1 MMLAVR
7 LASALLLGLSL
18 AAAPALAQD
27 VDATKSAPALPP
39 DAGVLAPGAKRHG
52 RDVKT
57 LTLLYFHASWCQS
70 CKRFDA
76 GGALDAVK
84 QAEPDLAVRTV
95 DVDTEVPTLEK
106 YGVEVT
112 PTLVLVDADGYQLAR
127 PRIDLDDGKGT
138 AERILKAVRKST
150 GRK

>member
-1 MMLAVR
+1 MFAVR
-7 LASALLLGLSL
+7 LAPLLLL
-18 AAAPALAQD
+18 AIALGASPVSAQDLDAAKDAPAFA
-27 VDATKSAPALPP
+27 P
-39 DAGVLAPGAKRHG
+39 DAGVLAPAAKRRG

-84 QAEPDLAVRTV
+84 QAEPDLAVKTV

-127 PRIDLDDGKGT
+127 PRIELDDGKGT
-138 AERILKAVRKST
+138 AERIVKAVRKST

>member
-1 MMLAVR
+1 MFAVR
-7 LASALLLGLSL
+7 LAPLLLLVGLSL
-18 AAAPALAQD
+18 AAAPAAAQD
-27 VDATKSAPALPP
+27 LDAVKTSPGLTQ
-39 DAGVLAPGAKRHG
+39 DAGVLAPASKRRG

-76 GGALDAVK
+76 GGALDVVK
-84 QAEPDLAVRTV
+84 QAEPDLAVKHV
-95 DVDTEVPTLEK
+95 DVDTEVGTLEK

-112 PTLVLVDADGYQLAR
+112 PTLVLVDADGFQLAR
-127 PRIDLDDGKGT
+127 PRIDLADGKGT
-138 AERILKAVRKST
+138 AERILKSVRKST

>member
-1 MMLAVR
+1 MFAVR
-7 LASALLLGLSL
+7 LTSALLLGLTL
-18 AAAPALAQD
+18 TAAPAVAQD
-27 VDATKSAPALPP
+27 LAPPAKDANALAE
-39 DAGVLAPGAKRHG
+39 DAGVLAPASKRRG

-57 LTLLYFHASWCQS
+57 LTLLYFHASWCKS

-84 QAEPDLAVRTV
+84 QAEPDLAVKYV

-112 PTLVLVDADGYQLAR
+112 PTLVLVDADGFQLAR

-138 AERILKAVRKST
+138 AERILKSVRKST

>member
-1 MMLAVR
+1 MSSVRPFLA
-7 LASALLLGLSL
+7 ASLLALLPASHAVAQDLP
-18 AAAPALAQD
+18 APAKDANALAQ
-27 VDATKSAPALPP
+27 
-39 DAGVLAPGAKRHG
+39 DAGVLAPASKRRG

-84 QAEPDLAVRTV
+84 QAEPDLAVKHV
-95 DVDTEVPTLEK
+95 DVDTEVGTLEK

-112 PTLVLVDADGYQLAR
+112 PTLVLVDADGFQLAR

-138 AERILKAVRKST
+138 AERILKVVRKST

>member
-1 MMLAVR
+1 MSSVRPVLAATLLALLPAAHVVAQD
-7 LASALLLGLSL
+7 LPASAKD
-18 AAAPALAQD
+18 ANALAQD
-27 VDATKSAPALPP
+27 G
-39 DAGVLAPGAKRHG
+39 GVLAPASKRRG

-84 QAEPDLAVRTV
+84 QAEPDLAVKYV
-95 DVDTEVPTLEK
+95 DADTEVPTLEK

-112 PTLVLVDADGYQLAR
+112 PTLVLVDADGFQLAR

-138 AERILKAVRKST
+138 AERILKVVRKST